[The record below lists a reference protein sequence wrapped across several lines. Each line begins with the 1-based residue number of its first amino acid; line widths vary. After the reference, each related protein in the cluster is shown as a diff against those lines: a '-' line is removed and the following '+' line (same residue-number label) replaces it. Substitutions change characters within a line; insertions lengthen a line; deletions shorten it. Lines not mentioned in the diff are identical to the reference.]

1 MASVTETPDLTGEET
16 SMVFGI
22 LDIYFN
28 QIIVYALMH
37 VSSKTQRSAS
47 RNLMVLAI
55 TALYILTT
63 ISFGSLWFAVQFGF
77 VDNGQNA
84 LTVFES
90 LEVHNSRYNV
100 VQTTLGITGIM
111 ATDIADAAMIWRC
124 WVIWGGRWFIV
135 FIPIL
140 FLIAETVIKSVQIY
154 HLIHDVLDVGLSVY
168 NDTTDWMSMY
178 LSLSLAATLMCTL
191 LIVYRILSVGG
202 VKAGLRTYRGVV
214 EVIVES
220 AALYSTILIIFIS
233 LNARNELCTGY
244 VDVIACSIKG
254 IAPTLL
260 IGRVAAGHARPND
273 SWKESRLSWTSL
285 RFGHPSS
292 SPAQISTL
300 GGVSDTRSVVPSD
313 EENNSDGDFPT
324 ERVFGQQIEAKVE
337 NYAPRITYLFVQ
349 RMCPLIQ
356 FHLLPWTLSTMFL
369 AYLPVKAIAKDN

>member
-1 MASVTETPDLTGEET
+1 MASVTETPDLPGEET
-16 SMVFGI
+16 SIISGI

-28 QIIVYALMH
+28 QIIVYALTH
-37 VSSKTQRSAS
+37 GIYTCVFAVTLWNIFSSKTQRSAS

-63 ISFGSLWFAVQFGF
+63 ISFGSLWFVVHFGF
-77 VDNGQNA
+77 INDGQNA

-90 LEVHNSRYNV
+90 LEVRNSQYNV

-140 FLIAETVIKSVQIY
+140 LLIAEIVIKSVQIY
-154 HLIHDVLDVGLSVY
+154 HLIHDALDIDLSVY
-168 NDTTDWMSMY
+168 NDTTDWLTMY

-220 AALYSTILIIFIS
+220 AALSSTMLVIYTS
-233 LNARNELCTGY
+233 LNTRNELCTGY
-244 VDVIACSIKG
+244 ADVIASPIKG

-260 IGRVAAGHARPND
+260 VGRVAAGHARPDD
-273 SWKESRLSWTSL
+273 SWKESHLSWTSL
-285 RFGHPSS
+285 RFGHASS

-300 GGVSDTRSVVPSD
+300 GGVSDTRSVVPLDEDSSSD
-313 EENNSDGDFPT
+313 RDFST

-337 NYAPRITYLFVQ
+337 NV
-349 RMCPLIQ
+349 
-356 FHLLPWTLSTMFL
+356 
-369 AYLPVKAIAKDN
+369 